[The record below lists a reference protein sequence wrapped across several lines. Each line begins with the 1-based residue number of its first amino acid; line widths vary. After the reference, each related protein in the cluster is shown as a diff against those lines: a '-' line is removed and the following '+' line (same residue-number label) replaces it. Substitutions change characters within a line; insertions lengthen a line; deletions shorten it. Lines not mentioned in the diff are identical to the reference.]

1 MSVKLRSFCSR
12 SSWRRVLLA
21 PIALASALA
30 VPIVTRAEQRPA
42 TMPAFPRADRT
53 EPKDR
58 SDRDR
63 RLDRDK
69 GDKQDKGES
78 VDRGG
83 DRGGRGF
90 GPRKDYKISDEEWV
104 EIAKFM
110 SANSPN
116 LWAVYEKLPE
126 KHRNG
131 ARYNIARRYYSLRN
145 LSDRDPQL
153 YEIELKRVK
162 IEDGIF
168 GVLADI
174 RQTGDKEPEAQ
185 KRLKQEL
192 RDKVEELWAVR
203 MEDREVQLARIDR
216 QLQGFRMFDTL
227 AALHKE
233 KDADASAERRVEWV
247 QARYAYLLGHVGGR
261 PGMIGPGMMP
271 GGGRG
276 RPNDRP
282 ASRDGEDRKDGERK
296 VSAPSAADAAPARGG
311 N

>member
-1 MSVKLRSFCSR
+1 MSVNLRSFYTR
-12 SSWRRVLLA
+12 SSWRRALLA
-21 PIALASALA
+21 SIAMACSLA
-30 VPIVTRAEQRPA
+30 VPVVTRAERPA
-42 TMPAFPRADRT
+42 TLPALPRVVDHT
-53 EPKDR
+53 EQKDR
-58 SDRDR
+58 SDRER
-63 RLDRDK
+63 RSERDKADKGEKGDK
-69 GDKQDKGES
+69 GDSG
-78 VDRGG
+78 DRG

-110 SANSPN
+110 SENSPN

-126 KHRNG
+126 KHKNG
-131 ARYNIARRYYSLRN
+131 ARYNIARRYLSLRN

-168 GVLADI
+168 GILGDI
-174 RQTGDKEPEAQ
+174 RKTGDKEPEAQ

-203 MEDREVQLARIDR
+203 MEDREVQLARIER
-216 QLQGFRMFDTL
+216 QLQGFRMSDTL
-227 AALHKE
+227 AALHQEKE
-233 KDADASAERRVEWV
+233 ADASAERRAEWV

-261 PGMIGPGMMP
+261 PGMLGPGMIP
-271 GGGRG
+271 GGRG

-296 VSAPSAADAAPARGG
+296 AAGPSTAEPARGA